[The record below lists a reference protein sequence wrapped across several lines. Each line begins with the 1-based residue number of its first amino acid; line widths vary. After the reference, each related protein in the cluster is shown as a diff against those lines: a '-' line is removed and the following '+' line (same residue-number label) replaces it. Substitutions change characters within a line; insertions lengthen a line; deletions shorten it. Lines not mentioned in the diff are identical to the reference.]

1 MHDMNERQLR
11 GFRAYKRRG
20 NRGGYVE
27 LNPGSCAGQAR
38 ARRPAQQG
46 KGEHPGPLYS
56 YVQQRPVLLY
66 AWHGQP
72 TASSSPLTH
81 NCVCNLMVALLGTSA
96 AGLGVA
102 RDPLFVHPPKAED
115 GGVTWVMVEAA
126 IQRAR
131 ARQQAFGALALP
143 REVVPGGLHAMLQ
156 LSEGVYAFTGYLL
169 RNNVW
174 HRHAVG
180 FNAGASL
187 FYVNPWVVVVEPLD
201 RLFPATFFAKLRLQY
216 GLLLPPQMTLR
227 RLALDVSVPRCSVLP
242 YVVPALLTRPVPSH
256 ARKRNARDKQKQRP
270 RKRRRTD
277 V

>member
-1 MHDMNERQLR
+1 M
-11 GFRAYKRRG
+11 
-20 NRGGYVE
+20 E
-27 LNPGSCAGQAR
+27 LNPGKLSLAKHELDVLRSRGLRVSTPEPIVLVRSATTS
-38 ARRPAQQG
+38 A
-46 KGEHPGPLYS
+46 
-56 YVQQRPVLLY
+56 PVRV
-66 AWHGQP
+66 AWATDRLFIP
-72 TASSSPLTH
+72 TLAD
-81 NCVCNLMVALLGTSA
+81 NCVCNLMVALLGMSA

-169 RNNVW
+169 RNSVW

-187 FYVNPWVVVVEPLD
+187 FYLNPWVVVVEPLD

-216 GLLLPPQMTLR
+216 GLLLPPQTTLR
-227 RLALDVSVPRCSVLP
+227 RLALDVTVPCCSVLP
-242 YVVPALLTRPVPSH
+242 YVVPALLTPPAPTH